1 MLRDAILRRWY
12 RMLALPRQPPTWY
25 RAGLQEEEQELEEA
39 NTFIDKLSESSD
51 VYFVLVR
58 AQYDGFPI
66 KKLPPLSVR
75 DLPIY
80 GYMMAKL
87 TSRWAFYQTADVLS
101 GAGYRVREVVDPKKE
116 YKLEQVASRHHI
128 EPMTFKRVARRLRR
142 VWPLLP

>member
-39 NTFIDKLSESSD
+39 NTFVDKLSESSD

-66 KKLPPLSVR
+66 KKLPPFAVR
-75 DLPIY
+75 DIPIY

-87 TSRWAFYQTADVLS
+87 TSRWAFYQTAGVLS
-101 GAGYRVREVVDPKKE
+101 GAGYKVREVVNPKKG

-128 EPMTFKRVARRLRR
+128 DPTAFKRVAKRLRR
-142 VWPLLP
+142 FWPLLP